1 MQLFEVSGEML
12 ASHFSS
18 VFDVVDLLDFEIN
31 IRTHAEHRF
40 SAYLDLSLNEDAFCW
55 FCIFC

>member
-1 MQLFEVSGEML
+1 MQLFEVSGEKL

-31 IRTHAEHRF
+31 IKTHAEHRF
-40 SAYLDLSLNEDAFCW
+40 SAYLD
-55 FCIFC
+55 